1 MTTAVAAPFRFFA
14 LQVVRTRRLGDVD
27 WIRPAPANGASL
39 PTRAGSGACSCT
51 AEEGDRAEPW
61 QPTTT
66 PQMRVP
72 DPAPPAGS
80 KRHPPSPSLTRVTFA
95 GPDLR
100 AFRSDGLD
108 QSLSLFLPH
117 PGQAEPAVPVE
128 LGEGW
133 WQGWR
138 ELPEDVRA
146 VMRSYTLR
154 SLRRDTDGHTAEI
167 DVDFVLHGLEP
178 DSGIQAGPAA
188 RWAADAAPGDRVL
201 LLGPA
206 VADNRAIRFRPPEDT
221 DLVVIWG
228 DETAVPAA
236 CAIVEALPA
245 GTRARVWLQVPHAE
259 DVQDLRTAADAE
271 ITWLVGDAADGPEAT
286 LATLRAAQLP
296 PAEHPYVWIAGE
308 SGCVKRLRRH
318 FVGERGV
325 DRRRVTFVG
334 YWRRGLTEEQLR
346 EQG

>member
-14 LQVVRTRRLGDVD
+14 LQVAGTRRLG
-27 WIRPAPANGASL
+27 
-39 PTRAGSGACSCT
+39 
-51 AEEGDRAEPW
+51 
-61 QPTTT
+61 
-66 PQMRVP
+66 
-72 DPAPPAGS
+72 
-80 KRHPPSPSLTRVTFA
+80 PSLVRVTFT

-100 AFRSDGLD
+100 DFRSDGRD

-117 PGQAEPAVPVE
+117 PGQSEPVVPVE

-138 ELPEDVRA
+138 ELPDDVRA

-154 SLRRDTDGHTAEI
+154 ALRADALGRTAEI
-167 DVDFVLHGLEP
+167 DVDFVLHGVGAEAGP
-178 DSGIQAGPAA
+178 STAAGPAS
-188 RWAADAAPGDRVL
+188 RWAARAAAGDRVL

-206 VADNRAIRFRPPEDT
+206 VADNRAIRFRPPEDAST
-221 DLVVIWG
+221 VLLWA

-236 CAIVEALPA
+236 AAVLESLPA
-245 GTRARVWLQVPHAE
+245 GARARVWLEVPHAG
-259 DVQDLRTAADAE
+259 DVQELPTAADAE
-271 ITWLVGDAADGPEAT
+271 VTWFVRDGCAAPDIPLALDAVRGTPLPFPE
-286 LATLRAAQLP
+286 RA
-296 PAEHPYVWIAGE
+296 YVWIAGE
-308 SGCVKRLRRH
+308 AGHVKLLRRH

-346 EQG
+346 ELA

>member
-1 MTTAVAAPFRFFA
+1 MTTAVAAPFRFFS
-14 LQVVRTRRLGDVD
+14 LQVVRTRRLG
-27 WIRPAPANGASL
+27 
-39 PTRAGSGACSCT
+39 
-51 AEEGDRAEPW
+51 
-61 QPTTT
+61 
-66 PQMRVP
+66 
-72 DPAPPAGS
+72 
-80 KRHPPSPSLTRVTFA
+80 PSLARVTFA

-138 ELPEDVRA
+138 ELPDDVRA

-154 SLRRDTDGHTAEI
+154 ALRQDGDGLTTEI
-167 DVDFVLHGLEP
+167 DVDFVLHGL
-178 DSGIQAGPAA
+178 DAGSGIQAGPAA
-188 RWAADAAPGDRVL
+188 RWAAGAAPGDRVL

-206 VADNRAIRFRPPEDT
+206 LADNRAIRFRPPEDT
-221 DLVVIWG
+221 DLVVIWA

-245 GTRARVWLQVPHAE
+245 GTPARIWLDVPHAE
-259 DVQDLRTAADAE
+259 DVQDLRTDADAE
-271 ITWLVGDAADGPEAT
+271 VTWLVRDADGGPGAG
-286 LATLRAAQLP
+286 LAALRDARLP
-296 PAEHPYVWIAGE
+296 SAEHPYVWLAGE
-308 SGCVKRLRRH
+308 SGCVKELRRH
-318 FVGERGV
+318 VVGERGV

>member
-1 MTTAVAAPFRFFA
+1 MTTAVAAPFRFFS
-14 LQVVRTRRLGDVD
+14 LRVVGTRRLG
-27 WIRPAPANGASL
+27 
-39 PTRAGSGACSCT
+39 
-51 AEEGDRAEPW
+51 
-61 QPTTT
+61 
-66 PQMRVP
+66 
-72 DPAPPAGS
+72 
-80 KRHPPSPSLTRVTFA
+80 PSLARVSFA

-100 AFRSDGLD
+100 DFRSDGLD

-154 SLRRDTDGHTAEI
+154 SLRRDADGHTVEI
-167 DVDFVLHGLEP
+167 DVDFVLHGVEP
-178 DSGIQAGPAA
+178 AGPGRDRAAPEAGPAA

-236 CAIVEALPA
+236 CAIVESLPA
-245 GTRARVWLQVPHAE
+245 GTRARVWLQVPHTE

-271 ITWLVGDAADGPEAT
+271 ITWLAGDAAGGPETT
-286 LATLRAAQLP
+286 LATLRDAQLP
-296 PAEHPYVWIAGE
+296 PAESPYVWIAGE
-308 SGCVKRLRRH
+308 SGCVKQLRRH